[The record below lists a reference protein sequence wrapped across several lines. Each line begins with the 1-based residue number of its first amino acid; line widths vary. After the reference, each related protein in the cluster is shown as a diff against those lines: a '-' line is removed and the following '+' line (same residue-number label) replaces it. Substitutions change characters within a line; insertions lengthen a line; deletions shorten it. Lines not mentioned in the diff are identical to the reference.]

1 MLPPDEGVP
10 ITALE
15 TYRALSDSI
24 FSLYAEGDQRA
35 ALALLDDLHPDLLPW
50 QAELAHLKACL
61 HGALGEDAEAL
72 ATLET
77 AHAAGAWW
85 DPAILVDDDDL
96 ESLVDNPAFASLVES
111 SRARW
116 VLANADLDRS
126 GDRLALP
133 TGSPR
138 GLLVALHG
146 AEEDAGDAMVAWS
159 AAVENGFA
167 VLAVRSSQRTSPAYR
182 SWPDQT
188 RAAAEIADALGA
200 LPPGVRSLPV
210 VAAGFSAGGRVALR
224 WALSAEPCAVAGV
237 IAVAP
242 AVSGDLEQAGVGALD
257 PAVVVVGGDDD
268 LVHDGV
274 AAGEV
279 LRAVGFRTDVVPGVG
294 HCFPD
299 DFPQRLKA
307 ALGSVDRP

>member
-24 FSLYAEGDQRA
+24 FSLYGEGDQRA
-35 ALALLDDLHPDLLPW
+35 ALTLLDDLPPDLLPW

-61 HGALGEDAEAL
+61 HGSLGEHDEAL

-96 ESLVDNPAFASLVES
+96 ASLVGLPAFASLVDS
-111 SRARW
+111 SKARW

-146 AEEDAGDAMVAWS
+146 AEEDAGDAIVSWE
-159 AAVENGFA
+159 AAVELGFG

-200 LPPGVRSLPV
+200 LPAGVRSLPV

-224 WALSAEPCAVAGV
+224 WALSGEPCAVAGV

-242 AVSGDLEQAGVGALD
+242 AVSEDLERAGASTLD
-257 PAVVVVGGDDD
+257 PGVVVIGGEDD
-268 LVHDGV
+268 LLDDVV
-274 AAGEV
+274 AAGQV
-279 LRAVGFRTDVVPGVG
+279 LRDSGVMTDIVPGLG
-294 HCFPD
+294 HGFPE
-299 DFPQRLKA
+299 DFPQRLQA
-307 ALGSVDRP
+307 ALGSMD